1 VNLHHIFSTNLLFH
15 QGELAHRALKAFYPL
30 TNKRNTPAQLAT
42 HEHRR
47 RVLRRTAESGQD
59 AYTNKDAAID
69 LPMGSKC
76 HHHIPVLS
84 RNNPLD
90 IFKFLRQH
98 DDDPAVAVSDSLLKV
113 HRAHGNS

>member
-1 VNLHHIFSTNLLFH
+1 
-15 QGELAHRALKAFYPL
+15 LAHRALKAFYPL

-59 AYTNKDAAID
+59 AYINKDAAID
-69 LPMGSKC
+69 LPVGSKC
-76 HHHIPVLS
+76 HHYIPVLS

-98 DDDPAVAVSDSLLKV
+98 DDDPAVAVRDSLFKV